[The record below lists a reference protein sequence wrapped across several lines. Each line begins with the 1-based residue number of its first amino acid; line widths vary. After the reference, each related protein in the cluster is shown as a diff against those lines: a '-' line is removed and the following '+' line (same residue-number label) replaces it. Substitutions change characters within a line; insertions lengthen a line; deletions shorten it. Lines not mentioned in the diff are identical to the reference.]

1 MTGHPRQVTV
11 IGAGVMGSAL
21 ARALLAG
28 GHRVT
33 VWNRT
38 RSRAEQLQPAGALVA
53 DRLPEAVQDG
63 DLTLMCVANQAA
75 AAELLSDP
83 AVIGALSGKAL
94 VQLTTGTPADGRRNA
109 ATADR
114 LGIRYLDAA
123 IMAYPRDIG
132 TSDAVLLYCGDAAT
146 FADLQATLRAL
157 GSAKFVGT
165 DAGRAAVMDAALI
178 AFFYGTIAGFIHAA
192 ALATAE
198 GVAIDE
204 LLELS
209 DPFFSGFITNAVA
222 ETGQRISAR
231 RYGNPQSSMDIHLG
245 GIDLLVLG
253 SSRDAGIDTRVPQ
266 AIRDSFASTIATGHG
281 GDDIACLIEEMRTP
295 GARETG

>member
-1 MTGHPRQVTV
+1 MTGHTHRVTV
-11 IGAGVMGSAL
+11 IGAGIMGSAL

-38 RSRAEQLQPAGALVA
+38 QSRAEQLQPAGAIVA
-53 DRLPEAVQDG
+53 DSLLGAVQDS
-63 DLTLMCVANQAA
+63 DVALMCVADQAA
-75 AAELLSDP
+75 AAELLSNP
-83 AVIGALSGKAL
+83 AVTDTLSGKAL
-94 VQLTTGTPADGRRNA
+94 VQLTTGTPADGHRNA
-109 ATADR
+109 AAADR

-132 TSDAVLLYCGDAAT
+132 TGDAVILYCGAAAT

-178 AFFYGTIAGFIHAA
+178 AFFYGTIAGFIHSA
-192 ALATAE
+192 ALATTE

-204 LLELS
+204 LIELS
-209 DPFFSGFITNAVA
+209 GPFFSGFITNAVA

-231 RYGNPQSSMDIHLG
+231 RYGNPQSSMDTHLG

-266 AIRDSFASTIATGHG
+266 AIRDSFASAIAAGRG
-281 GDDIACLIEEMRTP
+281 GDDIACLVEEMRIP
-295 GARETG
+295 GTHKSD